1 MNFAGDV
8 KVAGEDVASRSH
20 CVILRLCTLRV
31 PETGSVVTSKWCET
45 ATVHPIADS
54 RLGAGGI
61 QHRPGCPRPHH
72 RPVIQVVHSVSRHPS
87 SGVLMSFRSS

>member
-31 PETGSVVTSKWCET
+31 PETGVGCDLQMVRNCNCPP
-45 ATVHPIADS
+45 HS
-54 RLGAGGI
+54 R
-61 QHRPGCPRPHH
+61 Q
-72 RPVIQVVHSVSRHPS
+72 
-87 SGVLMSFRSS
+87 